1 MDNDTYKQ
9 VITTIAAGATGL
21 SGAID
26 LEDYEEIAL
35 EMPLAW
41 TTANITLQAAKES
54 AGQYK
59 DVYDD
64 AGTEVSIT
72 AAGSRIIVLG
82 TATKAAIKALRFIKL
97 RSGTSGSAVNQTTNR
112 EIIVHLK
119 K

>member
-1 MDNDTYKQ
+1 MDDDNVKQ
-9 VITTIAAGATGL
+9 VIATIASGASLT
-21 SGAID
+21 GAID
-26 LEDYEEIAL
+26 LEDFNLISI
-35 EMPLAW
+35 EMPIAW
-41 TTANITLQAAKES
+41 TTANLTLQASKES

-72 AAGSRIIVLG
+72 AAGNRFLVIG
-82 TATKAAIKALRFIKL
+82 TVTKAAIRGLRFIKL
-97 RSGTSGSAVNQTTNR
+97 RSGTTGTPVNQDAKR